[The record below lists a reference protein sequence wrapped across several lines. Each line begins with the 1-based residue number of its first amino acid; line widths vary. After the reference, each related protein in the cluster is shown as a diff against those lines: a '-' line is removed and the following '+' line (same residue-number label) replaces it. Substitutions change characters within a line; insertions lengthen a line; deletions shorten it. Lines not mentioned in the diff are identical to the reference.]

1 MSVLYVLGSGSA
13 GNALAMHHAGA
24 TLLIDAGFSARE
36 ILRRAATVGL
46 SLGDVAGLLLTHEHG
61 DHTSGAPQLAKDLGV
76 AVVATTGT
84 WHRLRDRM
92 GATRHLPLPVLGRLT
107 VGPFTIE
114 SAPTSHDAAEPV
126 AVAVSVTG
134 GPRVGIAYDLG
145 RPTAAVRYLLTGL
158 DALVLEANHDEVMLR
173 TSSYPAAVRHRIL
186 GSGGHLS
193 NRAAADLVSELA
205 HPGLGLVV
213 LAHLSER
220 CNTEREA
227 RTAVAAALEAAELA
241 CELRVARQDVP
252 MGPLLIRSA
261 CRDRPESEWNR
272 ASAMEAPP
280 GSG

>member
-13 GNALAMHHAGA
+13 GNALALHHAGT

-46 SLGDVAGLLLTHEHG
+46 PLSDVAGLLLTHEHG
-61 DHTSGAPQLAKDLGV
+61 DHTSGAPQLAKDLGI
-76 AVVATTGT
+76 AVVATAGT

-92 GATRHLPLPVLGRLT
+92 GAARHVPLPVLGRVEL
-107 VGPFTIE
+107 GPFIVE

-126 AVAVSVTG
+126 AVAISVAG

-145 RPTAAVRYLLTGL
+145 RPTAAVRYLLTRL
-158 DALVLEANHDEVMLR
+158 DALVLEANHDEVRLR
-173 TSSYPAAVRHRIL
+173 TSGYPAVVRHRIL

-193 NRAAADLVSELA
+193 NRAAADLVAELA

-220 CNTEREA
+220 CNTEAEA
-227 RTAVAAALEAAELA
+227 RAAVAAALEAAELT

-252 MGPLLIRSA
+252 MGPLIVRGA
-261 CRDRPESEWNR
+261 GPGRPESEWNR
-272 ASAMEAPP
+272 AAAMEVPP
-280 GSG
+280 ASV